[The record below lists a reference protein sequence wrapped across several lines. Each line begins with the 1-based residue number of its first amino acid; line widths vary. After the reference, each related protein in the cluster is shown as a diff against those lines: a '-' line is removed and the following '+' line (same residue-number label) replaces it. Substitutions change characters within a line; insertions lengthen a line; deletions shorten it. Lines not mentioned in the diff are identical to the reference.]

1 MLKFTTEQ
9 KVYNIAGIEI
19 GGQPWER
26 ATVLIGSLFY
36 AGDRVV
42 QDPLKG
48 IFDEDKA
55 KQLLRE
61 EEKISKLTGNPRFID
76 VIGETSEALINY
88 IEFVASQT
96 SNPIIVDSP
105 SPQVRMEAIKYF
117 KDSNLIPR
125 LIYSSIGINH
135 SKEELNCIKKCGVKN
150 TILLAFSMKAMKPE
164 RKIELLENILIP
176 AINSTGAETVLID
189 TGVMDVASVSWVS
202 IAIRDIKER
211 FGYPT
216 GCAPANALY
225 SWEKMKKLGKFAFR
239 TAASSVLSI
248 TPLLGADYCFYGP
261 IKNANWVYPAIAAI
275 DGLIAYAGRMKGL
288 SPTTNNHPLYKI
300 F

>member
-9 KVYNIAGIEI
+9 KIYNIAGIEI

-26 ATVLIGSLFY
+26 PTVLIGSLFY
-36 AGDRVV
+36 AGDRIV

-150 TILLAFSMKAMKPE
+150 TILLAFSMKAM
-164 RKIELLENILIP
+164 
-176 AINSTGAETVLID
+176 
-189 TGVMDVASVSWVS
+189 
-202 IAIRDIKER
+202 
-211 FGYPT
+211 
-216 GCAPANALY
+216 
-225 SWEKMKKLGKFAFR
+225 
-239 TAASSVLSI
+239 
-248 TPLLGADYCFYGP
+248 
-261 IKNANWVYPAIAAI
+261 
-275 DGLIAYAGRMKGL
+275 
-288 SPTTNNHPLYKI
+288 
-300 F
+300 